1 MATESNVK
9 DYLKKS
15 EQRFRSFTKSWED
28 FTNEVPQKL
37 KSLVL
42 GGVRSSVTP
51 SYSEGNWRKAS
62 LAMKIDT
69 QDANAY
75 VEQVITKVNETSEE
89 INDYIKTLDRDIQSY
104 FDDDIDSKFLVRLI
118 DHMNTW
124 IAYMSKMSISIF
136 SRTVNFA
143 VSDEISKIQTKW
155 KKISTEECR
164 KQEAKK
170 YGVSLS
176 DLPTHRKYLAAKEQM
191 SKAQTS
197 HEYTA
202 VITSFNKIKSYK
214 DSEKLIEQCR
224 AKAADKE
231 EAEHHAEAIIQKWQF
246 DCERV
251 RAERIKQEK
260 IMKESLCREYGS
272 KLEVLKQTQANEL
285 SEHSKK
291 RSDLTL
297 KIAQLQKKLESTGF
311 FAVSRKKTLK
321 AEIGEAQAAEAN
333 AAREVSSMISR
344 HEAEKKALQDALSKA
359 LTTIPD
365 KVKKELP
372 LPIKTSE
379 VIAAEKSFKITKRG
393 KL

>member
-1 MATESNVK
+1 MQDDYDAIGKTFVK
-9 DYLKKS
+9 DIQKDAQRLANNFERRTDLQSRIVSRGGYSDFWDPRLEADLAVFDEIMNDYGNAAETLVQDSLKKFTEMKS
-15 EQRFRSFTKSWED
+15 TLSAATAISIIQAIETVIDDVDNSDIYNEQ
-28 FTNEVPQKL
+28 
-37 KSLVL
+37 L
-42 GGVRSSVTP
+42 GRHHQYHWKMDTRAV
-51 SYSEGNWRKAS
+51 KAS
-62 LAMKIDT
+62 LMSDKTELKKLDVKQKAERKR
-69 QDANAY
+69 QD
-75 VEQVITKVNETSEE
+75 KEE
-89 INDYIKTLDRDIQSY
+89 AEYK
-104 FDDDIDSKFLVRLI
+104 
-118 DHMNTW
+118 
-124 IAYMSKMSISIF
+124 
-136 SRTVNFA
+136 
-143 VSDEISKIQTKW
+143 
-155 KKISTEECR
+155 
-164 KQEAKK
+164 EAKK

-231 EAEHHAEAIIQKWQF
+231 EAEHHEETIIQKWQL

-272 KLEVLKQTQANEL
+272 KLEVLKQAQANEW

-291 RSDLTL
+291 RSDLTQ
-297 KIAQLQKKLESTGF
+297 KIAQLQKELESTGF

-321 AEIGEAQAAEAN
+321 ADIGEAQAAEAN
-333 AAREVSSMISR
+333 AAREASSMISR

-359 LTTIPD
+359 LTTLPD

-379 VIAAEKSFKITKRG
+379 VIAAEKLFKITKRG